1 MTQNTSF
8 AQGRETMF
16 RMIAMGTAT
25 FAAAAFASLL
35 VALTMADAGDPL
47 HAGEMKNVTVICKT
61 STEPFPPMERQA
73 DDICRPGV
81 CQDI

>member
-1 MTQNTSF
+1 VTHQAPF

-25 FAAAAFASLL
+25 FAATAFAGLL
-35 VALTMADAGDPL
+35 MALTMADASDPL
-47 HAGEMKNVTVICKT
+47 HAGEMKNITVIHKT
-61 STEPFPPMERQA
+61 SDDPFPPMGMRNA
-73 DDICRPGV
+73 DICHPGI

>member
-1 MTQNTSF
+1 
-8 AQGRETMF
+8 MF

-25 FAAAAFASLL
+25 FAATAFAGLL

-47 HAGEMKNVTVICKT
+47 HAGEMKNVTVIYKT
-61 STEPFPPMERQA
+61 STDTFPPMTVQDENT
-73 DDICRPGV
+73 CRPGI

>member
-8 AQGRETMF
+8 VQGRK
-16 RMIAMGTAT
+16 RDDVSHDRMGTAT
-25 FAAAAFASLL
+25 FTAAVFASLL

-47 HAGEMKNVTVICKT
+47 HAGEMKNVTVIYKT
-61 STEPFPPMERQA
+61 SSDPFPPLQTA
-73 DDICRPGV
+73 SDICRPGV

>member
-1 MTQNTSF
+1 MTRNASF
-8 AQGRETMF
+8 AQGRKTMF

-25 FAAAAFASLL
+25 FTAAAFASLL

-47 HAGEMKNVTVICKT
+47 HAGEMKNVTVINKT
-61 STEPFPPMERQA
+61 SLDTFPPMKTQEA
-73 DDICRPGV
+73 DTCRPGI

>member
-1 MTQNTSF
+1 MTQDTSF

-25 FAAAAFASLL
+25 FAATAFAGLL

-47 HAGEMKNVTVICKT
+47 HAGEMKNVTVIYKT
-61 STEPFPPMERQA
+61 STELFPPMTTRNE
-73 DDICRPGV
+73 DTCRPGI

>member
-1 MTQNTSF
+1 MTQDTSF
-8 AQGRETMF
+8 AQGRKTMF

-25 FAAAAFASLL
+25 FAATAFAGLL

-47 HAGEMKNVTVICKT
+47 HAGEMKNVTIIYKT
-61 STEPFPPMERQA
+61 SAQTFPQMKAPHE
-73 DDICRPGV
+73 DTCRPGI